1 MGHNSSS
8 FDKAAYIM
16 SSDNITNGVK
26 RQDDECT
33 IPSTNGDVTNKSTMT
48 DTAMSSPL
56 TKFLPKTQK
65 VKDDYVYTW
74 ICTWVMCNFEV
85 KYLISVL
92 SDIFLYRSMDRHHH
106 WMTVIFE
113 ELCQQDQRALKESY
127 RWMPKM
133 KQR

>member
-56 TKFLPKTQK
+56 TKYLPKPQK
-65 VKDDYVYTW
+65 VK
-74 ICTWVMCNFEV
+74 EG
-85 KYLISVL
+85 
-92 SDIFLYRSMDRHHH
+92 LYRGLYY
-106 WMTVIFE
+106 IG
-113 ELCQQDQRALKESY
+113 LYYKC
-127 RWMPKM
+127 
-133 KQR
+133 